1 MATVIT
7 TVATGI
13 TTVITMAAIETM
25 TATTM
30 AVMATVIIMAVTEIM
45 TVTTMV
51 VMVIVIIMAVI
62 ETMTATITAVSEMT
76 ETDSLEMAVSERIMT
91 RTVEDL
97 TEVREEI
104 MTEEILHLR
113 KSLIFQLSQIQE
125 DMIQE

>member
-1 MATVIT
+1 MFFSHRTFHGIRIIEDIIISETDSAIT
-7 TVATGI
+7 T
-13 TTVITMAAIETM
+13 AA
-25 TATTM
+25 
-30 AVMATVIIMAVTEIM
+30 TEIM
-45 TVTTMV
+45 TV
-51 VMVIVIIMAVI
+51 IMAVI

-76 ETDSLEMAVSERIMT
+76 ETDSLEMAASERIMT

>member
-1 MATVIT
+1 MQRGQLQLSSISHSERRLTEIMTV
-7 TVATGI
+7 V
-13 TTVITMAAIETM
+13 MAAM
-25 TATTM
+25 
-30 AVMATVIIMAVTEIM
+30 VTVIIMVVTEIM

>member
-1 MATVIT
+1 MVTEIMTV
-7 TVATGI
+7 
-13 TTVITMAAIETM
+13 TMAAIETM

-76 ETDSLEMAVSERIMT
+76 ETDSLEMAASERIMT

>member
-1 MATVIT
+1 L
-7 TVATGI
+7 
-13 TTVITMAAIETM
+13 
-25 TATTM
+25 
-30 AVMATVIIMAVTEIM
+30 
-45 TVTTMV
+45 
-51 VMVIVIIMAVI
+51 
-62 ETMTATITAVSEMT
+62 TATITAVSEMT

-113 KSLIFQLSQIQE
+113 KNLIFQLSQIQE

>member
-1 MATVIT
+1 
-7 TVATGI
+7 
-13 TTVITMAAIETM
+13 
-25 TATTM
+25 
-30 AVMATVIIMAVTEIM
+30 MAVTEIM

-76 ETDSLEMAVSERIMT
+76 ETDSLEMAASERIMT

-97 TEVREEI
+97 TEGREEI
-104 MTEEILHLR
+104 MTEEI
-113 KSLIFQLSQIQE
+113 LSQIQE